1 MKMMNVM
8 AGLACLASV
17 LMTGCCSCRMT
28 SGDCPCKADAVPMGE
43 TVAKDDP
50 VYVLCRFDLQPG
62 KKEAYAEAVRTIT
75 DAVRRDKGC
84 RFYSLVGDAE
94 TDMTNPMKFGPD
106 VLWMVECWDSVDA
119 LKAHLQAP
127 HMKKFAPSARPLRKS
142 GTFHV
147 LKELK

>member
-1 MKMMNVM
+1 MKKSMMM
-8 AGLACLASV
+8 AGVACVAGALT
-17 LMTGCCSCRMT
+17 TGCYSCKTGGLPM
-28 SGDCPCKADAVPMGE
+28 GDAVAAG
-43 TVAKDDP
+43 DP

-62 KKEAYAEAVRTIT
+62 KKDAYAEAVRTIT
-75 DAVRRDKGC
+75 DAVRHEKGC

-94 TDMTNPMKFGPD
+94 TDMKNQMTFGPD

-119 LKAHLQAP
+119 LKAHLAAP
-127 HMKKFAPSARPLRKS
+127 HMKAFGPKARTLRKS